1 MPPKGITRKKL
12 PEPLPEGLV
21 LTDSEKKRWKLGKM
35 IGSGGFGLVHLASP
49 ASEKH
54 VGNEAVHAIKVEHQE
69 NGPLFSELKFY
80 QRAAK
85 SVHIKSW
92 MKSHKL
98 SFLGIPAYWGSGLTQ
113 YNGTSYR
120 FMVIDRLGVDLQ
132 KVLEKEGNRFA
143 KATTLEIGCQ
153 LLDILEF
160 VHEHE
165 YIHGDIKSAN
175 LLLGLKNLKEIYLAD
190 YGLAFRYNP
199 NGDHKHYKE
208 DPRKG
213 HNGTIEFTSIDA
225 HKGVALS
232 RRSDLEILGYCMLQ
246 WLCGKLP
253 WDRDLKDPVA
263 VQQAKVKF
271 MTNLPVSVCQCFP
284 SGCQSSE
291 LVNYLTY
298 VSTLKYEERPQYQK
312 LHNIL
317 LNRKDGSQSESVDHR
332 GIECESQCMDSWPL
346 PVSENSKRI
355 QAIRSTQ
362 NVPVSRQKS
371 PRQIAL
377 KQIKGRGKISSGSEC
392 SELLRV
398 EARMQEI
405 AMAVQSQEEV
415 PVSRQ
420 KSPRQI
426 ALKEIKGRGN
436 ISSGSECSEL
446 LRVEARMQEIAMAVQ
461 SQEEVTGPSIQP
473 EIRDRKPEVI
483 TTGRREAKFR
493 APAAASEVPPDQIK
507 IKSDIFRYGAAVLV
521 LLILIILL
529 LF

>member
-1 MPPKGITRKKL
+1 MPPKGIARKKL
-12 PEPLPEGLV
+12 PEPLPEGLL
-21 LTDSEKKRWKLGKM
+21 LTDSEKKKWKLGKI

-49 ASEKH
+49 ASENH
-54 VGNEAVHAIKVEHQE
+54 VGNEAVHVIKIEHQE

-85 SVHIKSW
+85 SVHIKTW
-92 MKSHKL
+92 MKSNGL
-98 SFLGIPAYWGSGLTQ
+98 SFLGIPTYWGSGLTE
-113 YNGTSYR
+113 YNGKSYR

-132 KVLEKEGNRFA
+132 KVLEKDGYLLA
-143 KATTLEIGCQ
+143 KATALKIGCQ
-153 LLDILEF
+153 VLDSLEF
-160 VHEHE
+160 IHEHE

-175 LLLGLKNLKEIYLAD
+175 LLLGFKNLKEIYLAD
-190 YGLAFRYNP
+190 YGLAYRYNP

-232 RRSDLEILGYCMLQ
+232 RRSDLEILGYCLLQ

-253 WDRDLKDPVA
+253 WDRDLQDPVA

-271 MTNLPVSVCQCFP
+271 MTNLPTSVRQCFS

-317 LNRKDGSQSESVDHR
+317 LNRKDGSQSKSADLS
-332 GIECESQCMDSWPL
+332 GIECEFQCMDSWPL
-346 PVSENSKRI
+346 SVPKNSKRI
-355 QAIRSTQ
+355 QAIRSSQ

-371 PRQIAL
+371 TRKIAP
-377 KQIKGRGKISSGSEC
+377 KQIKVRGNISNDSEC
-392 SELLRV
+392 SELSRV
-398 EARMQEI
+398 KERMPEM
-405 AMAVQSQEEV
+405 AMAVQSQEE
-415 PVSRQ
+415 
-420 KSPRQI
+420 
-426 ALKEIKGRGN
+426 A
-436 ISSGSECSEL
+436 
-446 LRVEARMQEIAMAVQ
+446 
-461 SQEEVTGPSIQP
+461 TGPSIQS

-483 TTGRREAKFR
+483 TTGRREAKFHG
-493 APAAASEVPPDQIK
+493 PAEASVVPPDQIK

-521 LLILIILL
+521 LLILILIIFL

>member
-1 MPPKGITRKKL
+1 MEIIAVVLFAGIMPPKGITRKNL

-21 LTDSEKKRWKLGKM
+21 LTDSEKKRWKLGKI

-113 YNGTSYR
+113 YNGKSYR

-143 KATTLEIGCQ
+143 KATTLKIGCQ
-153 LLDILEF
+153 L
-160 VHEHE
+160 
-165 YIHGDIKSAN
+165 
-175 LLLGLKNLKEIYLAD
+175 IYLAD

-271 MTNLPVSVCQCFP
+271 MTNLPVSVRQCFP

-317 LNRKDGSQSESVDHR
+317 INRKDGSQSESVDHR
-332 GIECESQCMDSWPL
+332 GIECESPCMDSWPL
-346 PVSENSKRI
+346 SVSENSKRI
-355 QAIRSTQ
+355 QAIRSSQ

-371 PRQIAL
+371 TRQIAL

-398 EARMQEI
+398 EARMPEI
-405 AMAVQSQEEV
+405 AMAVQSQEE
-415 PVSRQ
+415 
-420 KSPRQI
+420 
-426 ALKEIKGRGN
+426 A
-436 ISSGSECSEL
+436 
-446 LRVEARMQEIAMAVQ
+446 
-461 SQEEVTGPSIQP
+461 TGPSIQS

-483 TTGRREAKFR
+483 TTDRREAKFR
-493 APAAASEVPPDQIK
+493 GPAAASVVPPDQIK